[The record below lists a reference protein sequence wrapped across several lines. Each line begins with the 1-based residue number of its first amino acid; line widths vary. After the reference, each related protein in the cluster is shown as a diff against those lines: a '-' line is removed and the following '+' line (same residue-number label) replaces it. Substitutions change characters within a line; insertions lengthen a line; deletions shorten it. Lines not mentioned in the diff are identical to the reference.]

1 MIFVKFA
8 FLMMPMQFFL
18 TVGMVESVK
27 TAQKIFLKNPVSAIY
42 VDRYFCAKLNKS

>member
-18 TVGMVESVK
+18 TVGIGILK